1 MAIASQTASNE
12 LPKSSGP
19 FWQGSALIQQAL
31 LENKPNRSISCESR
45 QVLPVFSNVT
55 INVRKKTNGENPMSS
70 MSKFKKL
77 AGISA
82 FAFAAMTAANSVN
95 AANWRYAHEEYE
107 GDVQDVYA
115 YKFKEYIEDNSD
127 HTLQIYRFGE
137 LGESDD
143 IMEQTPAGILNFVNQ
158 SPGFTGALIPEAQ
171 IFFIPYLMPTDINTV
186 IEFFRESKAINEDFP
201 KLYAENG
208 LELLQMYPEGEFVI
222 TLDEPV
228 TSPEGMKNK
237 KIRVM
242 TNPLLSET
250 YSAFGATPTPL
261 PWGEVYGALQTNMIN
276 GQENPIFWIE
286 SGGLYEVSPNL
297 IYTGHGWFTTAAMAN
312 KDFYDGLPEKDKKLI
327 QDAADYAFEKIIT
340 HIDGLADEALAKI
353 QAASDEVTVTRLND
367 EQIKAFKAR
376 APQVEKKFIEMTG
389 QGGKDLLNQFKEDL
403 KDVQSN

>member
-1 MAIASQTASNE
+1 
-12 LPKSSGP
+12 
-19 FWQGSALIQQAL
+19 
-31 LENKPNRSISCESR
+31 
-45 QVLPVFSNVT
+45 
-55 INVRKKTNGENPMSS
+55 MSS

-127 HTLQIYRFGE
+127 HTLQVYRFGE

-143 IMEQTPAGILNFVNQ
+143 IMEQTQAGILNFVNQ
-158 SPGFTGALIPEAQ
+158 SPGFTGSLIPEAQ
-171 IFFIPYLMPTDINTV
+171 IFFIPYLMPTDMGTV

-201 KLYAENG
+201 KLYAEKG

-222 TLDEPV
+222 TLDEPI
-228 TSPEGMKNK
+228 TTPEELQNK

-297 IYTGHGWFTTAAMAN
+297 IFTGHGWFTTAAMAN
-312 KDFYDGLPEKDKKLI
+312 KNFYDGLPEKDKKLI
-327 QDAADYAFEKIIT
+327 QDAADYAFEEIIT

-353 QAASDEVTVTRLND
+353 QKSSDKVTVTRLNE
-367 EQIKAFKAR
+367 EQIKAFKER
-376 APQVEKKFIEMTG
+376 APQVEKKFIEMAG
-389 QGGKDLLNQFKEDL
+389 QGGKDLLDQFKKDL
-403 KDVQSN
+403 EEVQND